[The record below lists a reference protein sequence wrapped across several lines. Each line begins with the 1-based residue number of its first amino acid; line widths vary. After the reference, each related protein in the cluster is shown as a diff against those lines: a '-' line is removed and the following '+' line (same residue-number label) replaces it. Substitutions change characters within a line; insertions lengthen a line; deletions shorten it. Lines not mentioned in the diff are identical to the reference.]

1 LTTSTEQTRAVA
13 HLPGL
18 DIEIVHR
25 PPTAGGSEAIGVML
39 RATPS
44 FDALL
49 ASPAFA
55 PALLSSGLPVNP
67 LLGMAAFNPF
77 LMWAELTQAAWRA
90 WLGAFA
96 LPPSRKT

>member
-1 LTTSTEQTRAVA
+1 MTTSEQTRAVA

-25 PPTAGGSEAIGVML
+25 PPAADGGEAIGVML
-39 RATPS
+39 RASPS

-49 ASPAFA
+49 GSPAFA
-55 PALLSSGLPVNP
+55 PLLLSSGLPANP
-67 LLGMAAFNPF
+67 FLGPAAFNPF
-77 LMWAELTQAAWRA
+77 LMWAELSQAAWRA

-96 LPPSRKT
+96 LPRSQR

>member
-1 LTTSTEQTRAVA
+1 MTSTEQTRAVA

-25 PPTAGGSEAIGVML
+25 PPTADGGEAIGVML

-49 ASPAFA
+49 GSPAFA
-55 PALLSSGLPVNP
+55 PALLPAAFPANPWRGL
-67 LLGMAAFNPF
+67 AAFNPF

>member
-1 LTTSTEQTRAVA
+1 MTTAEQTRAVA

-25 PPTAGGSEAIGVML
+25 PPAADGGETIGVML
-39 RATPS
+39 RANPS

-49 ASPAFA
+49 GSPAFA
-55 PALLSSGLPVNP
+55 PLLLSSGLPANPFFAPLMNP
-67 LLGMAAFNPF
+67 LAFNPF
-77 LMWAELTQAAWRA
+77 LMWAELSQAAWRA

-96 LPPSRKT
+96 LPKR